1 MKTTTKRNRLSFLLI
16 LVLIAALALVMTGC
30 SETEQEPASTTETSA
45 GLSEG
50 EETAAVVVS
59 AEDGAELGAGETEFQ
74 FTVTDLDGNE
84 TCVTVHTDK
93 TTLGEAL
100 QELGLIEGEEGPYG
114 LYVKTVNGITLD
126 YDKDKAYWG
135 FYINGRY
142 AMSGVDVTEI
152 DSGDAYELRAE
163 RG

>member
-1 MKTTTKRNRLSFLLI
+1 MKTTAKRNRVSFLLI
-16 LVLIAALALVMTGC
+16 PVLIAALALVMTGC
-30 SETEQEPASTTETSA
+30 SETEQEPVSTIETSA
-45 GLSEG
+45 ALTGSEG
-50 EETAAVVVS
+50 TAATTLP

-74 FTVTDLDGNE
+74 FTVTDPDGNE
-84 TCVTVHTDK
+84 TSVTIHTDQ
-93 TTLGEAL
+93 TMVGEAL
-100 QELGLIEGEEGPYG
+100 QELGLIEGDEGPYG

-126 YDKDKAYWG
+126 YDKDQAYWG

-152 DSGDAYELRAE
+152 GPGDAYELRAE